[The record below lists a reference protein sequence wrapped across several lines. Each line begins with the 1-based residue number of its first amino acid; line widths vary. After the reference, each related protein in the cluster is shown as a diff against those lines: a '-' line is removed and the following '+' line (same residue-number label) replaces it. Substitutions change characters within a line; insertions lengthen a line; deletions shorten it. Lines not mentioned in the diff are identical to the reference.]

1 MKVLICDP
9 VEKEVVEFLRKKLEV
24 EEGEK
29 PDETDADALIVRS
42 RTKITG
48 DIIKSARNLK
58 VIGRQGVGL
67 DNIDLEAAKE
77 KNVVVVNTPDEFT
90 ESVAELSLGLML
102 SLARDIP
109 KANKGMKDGI
119 WLKGKLRQVELSGKT
134 VGILGL
140 GKIGIRVAELCRSL
154 GMTVIYWSRTR
165 KPEIEYKL
173 NIAFAP
179 FDELFRKADII
190 SIHLALTPDTEK
202 IVGWRELSMMKPTGF
217 LINTARGAVIDEE
230 ALCKS
235 LREGKL
241 AGAGLDVFAQEP
253 YYGIIN
259 EFPNVVLTP
268 HVGSDTKEAQ
278 LRSGLSLAEKIVMQ
292 LGLTLH

>member
-1 MKVLICDP
+1 MKVLIFDP
-9 VEKEVVEFLRKKLEV
+9 VEKEVVEFLKKKLEV
-24 EEGEK
+24 EEGGN
-29 PDETDADALIVRS
+29 PNETDADALIVRS
-42 RTKITG
+42 RTKITR
-48 DIIKSARNLK
+48 DIIKSAGNLK

-77 KNVVVVNTPDEFT
+77 KRVVVVNAPEALT
-90 ESVAELSLGLML
+90 ESVAELAVGLMF

-109 KANKGMKDGI
+109 KADKGMKEGI
-119 WLKGKLRQVELSGKT
+119 WMKGKLRQVELSGKT

-140 GKIGIRVAELCRSL
+140 GKIGLRVAELCKSV
-154 GMTVIYWSRTR
+154 GMPVIYWSRTR
-165 KPEIEYKL
+165 KPEIEDKS
-173 NIAFAP
+173 NITYVP

-202 IVGWRELSMMKPTGF
+202 MVGWRELSMMKPSGF

-230 ALCKS
+230 ALCKA

-253 YYGIIN
+253 YNGILN
-259 EFPNVVLTP
+259 ELPNVVLTP
-268 HVGSDTKEAQ
+268 HVGSDTREAQ
-278 LRSGLSLAEKIVMQ
+278 LRSGLSLAEKIVTQ
-292 LGLTLH
+292 LGLTLP